1 MAQRVVITSQE
12 KSILA
17 QVKVKLGELI
27 DRAFLMTKE
36 KMGPNYSVTD
46 EVFDLTFKA
55 FAAECTQMMIL
66 ENEMEKGMNLD

>member
-1 MAQRVVITSQE
+1 MARQVVVTVQE
-12 KSILA
+12 KLILA

-36 KMGPNYSVTD
+36 KMGPNYSATD
-46 EVFDLTFKA
+46 EVFDLTFRA

-66 ENEMEKGMNLD
+66 ENEMEKAMVID